1 MAYPFTNIILSGGGI
16 WGVAYAGVA
25 SVLAERGIYSR
36 LERMGG
42 VSAGAIFATLMNV
55 GYDAADLARI
65 VRTTNFAAFE
75 DRPNLFGIFFRYGI
89 FKGEVFRRW
98 MRDMIAQS
106 PMGQGNPDLTF
117 GELMQRSDR
126 ELYIFAS
133 NLTTRRYMEFSA
145 RKTPDYKIAD
155 AVRASM
161 SLPLVFEAWTIRD
174 AGEYTGIYADGGM
187 MNSYPI
193 NFFDDPPFVPDGTL
207 ANEATL
213 GFMFAPPEFSF
224 APDRKLQYEH
234 GHLDK
239 YLKLLLETVITGF
252 AQAIKVPA
260 DMRRTVLTDAA
271 ITHISSK
278 DFKATPQQ
286 LAMLVE
292 AGKNATTHYLDDYLK
307 HHAKAA

>member
-1 MAYPFTNIILSGGGI
+1 MTYPFRNIVLSGGGI

-25 SVLAERGIYSR
+25 SVLAERGIYNNI
-36 LERMGG
+36 ERMAG

-65 VRTTNFAAFE
+65 VRTTNFGAFE
-75 DRPNLFGIFFRYGI
+75 DRPNMFGIFFRYGI

-98 MRDMIAQS
+98 MRDMIAKS

-117 GELMQRSDR
+117 GELKQRSNR
-126 ELYIFAS
+126 ELYVFAS
-133 NLTTRRYMEFSA
+133 NLTARRFMEFSA

-161 SLPLVFEAWTIRD
+161 SLPLVFESWTIRD

-193 NFFDDPPFVPDGTL
+193 NFFDDPPFVLEGTL
-207 ANEATL
+207 ANVETL
-213 GFMFAPPEFSF
+213 GFMFTPPEFSD
-224 APDRKLQYEH
+224 APVRKLQYDH

-260 DMRRTVLTDAA
+260 DMRRTVMTDAA
-271 ITHISSK
+271 LSHISSK

-286 LAMLVE
+286 LALLVE
-292 AGKNATTHYLDDYLK
+292 AGRNSTLLYLDDYLRQ
-307 HHAKAA
+307 HSIAA